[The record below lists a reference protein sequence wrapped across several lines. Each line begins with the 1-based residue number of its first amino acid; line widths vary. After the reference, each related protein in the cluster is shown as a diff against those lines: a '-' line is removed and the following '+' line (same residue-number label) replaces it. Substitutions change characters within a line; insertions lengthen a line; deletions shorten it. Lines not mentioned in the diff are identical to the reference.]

1 MERDQPR
8 DFTCPRCQARYK
20 IVRMQSEPGIA
31 HRMLQCTVCAQSLAP
46 TENEHILKYFLV
58 NRPRGDTRAQTIED

>member
-1 MERDQPR
+1 
-8 DFTCPRCQARYK
+8 
-20 IVRMQSEPGIA
+20 MQSEPGIA